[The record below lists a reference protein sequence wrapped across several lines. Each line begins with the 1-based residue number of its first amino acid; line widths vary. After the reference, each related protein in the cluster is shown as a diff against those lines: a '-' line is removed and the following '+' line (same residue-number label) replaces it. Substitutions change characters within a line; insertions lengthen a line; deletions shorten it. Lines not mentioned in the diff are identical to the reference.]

1 VKTLW
6 VGCTVQYQYSSKAL
20 ASTRQVDKMS
30 SILNIKRGLFG
41 DVQARYKDPLSEWF
55 YVTPNNISKAM
66 LDELVETWIR
76 HNEYVKDLE
85 DEIFK
90 EEEFLWK
97 SRGLEDVNSDRAYIS
112 GLQNALKI
120 AKEGA

>member
-1 VKTLW
+1 
-6 VGCTVQYQYSSKAL
+6 
-20 ASTRQVDKMS
+20 MS

-41 DVQARYKDPLSEWF
+41 DIKARYKDPLSEWF

-66 LDELVETWIR
+66 LDELVDTWIR

-97 SRGLEDVNSDRAYIS
+97 SRGLEDVNSDTAYLL
-112 GLQNALKI
+112 GLKNALKI
-120 AKEGA
+120 AKEGVRNAEQY